1 MGAIPRTF
9 PDHLEAHLGPA
20 CEARWASED
29 LTPPSL
35 SVVSF
40 ENQPAPGAVT
50 YITLG
55 LSRMLLHQAAQPRRA
70 GRAVGGWARRSAE
83 APEIVLNRRLASL
96 LADRSQEWLSVSGC
110 FRSARMPGSQR
121 RFVDERFAKA
131 LSHPLR
137 PRILQRLD
145 EAEVASPSEL
155 AEALGERLPNVSYHV
170 GILRELGLVQLVRT
184 EPRRGALEHF
194 YRATVR
200 PWLDDEQW
208 AALPRGFRARTL
220 GRSLTEILE
229 QAASASQ
236 EGGFD
241 GPETHASH
249 VVLALDAAGMT
260 EVRALLTA
268 TLEAAR
274 QVAVKSASRQEER
287 GRNAPPTIAT
297 QLA

>member
-1 MGAIPRTF
+1 M
-9 PDHLEAHLGPA
+9 
-20 CEARWASED
+20 
-29 LTPPSL
+29 L
-35 SVVSF
+35 SIGTD
-40 ENQPAPGAVT
+40 A
-50 YITLG
+50 
-55 LSRMLLHQAAQPRRA
+55 
-70 GRAVGGWARRSAE
+70 
-83 APEIVLNRRLASL
+83 
-96 LADRSQEWLSVSGC
+96 
-110 FRSARMPGSQR
+110 GSQR
-121 RFVDERFAKA
+121 RFVDERLAKA

-145 EAEVASPSEL
+145 EGGVASPNQL
-155 AEALGERLPNVSYHV
+155 AEALGERLGNVSYHV
-170 GILRELGLVQLVRT
+170 RILRGLGFVELVRT

-220 GRSLTEILE
+220 GRSLSEILE
-229 QAASASQ
+229 QAATASQ

-241 GPETHASH
+241 GPETHVGH

-274 QVAVKSASRQEER
+274 QVAVKSASRQ
-287 GRNAPPTIAT
+287 
-297 QLA
+297 